1 AMFGHWIKAF
11 VFHESHSWSDDLFKR
26 PARST
31 CDLHS
36 DSNCRKI
43 LLSPAFNRPSWAAGA
58 SARLSI
64 QEKCLQEK
72 QSELSEHLETG
83 VSFGIELQFDAMPF
97 AKIREKICLP
107 KIFMAL

>member
-1 AMFGHWIKAF
+1 MTFSKG
-11 VFHESHSWSDDLFKR
+11 R
-26 PARST
+26 PEVRATSIATLIAARSSLV
-31 CDLHS
+31 CVQPS
-36 DSNCRKI
+36 
-43 LLSPAFNRPSWAAGA
+43 LLGGRA

-83 VSFGIELQFDAMPF
+83 VSFGIELRFDAMPF

-107 KIFMAL
+107 KIFIAL

>member
-1 AMFGHWIKAF
+1 LGG
-11 VFHESHSWSDDLFKR
+11 R
-26 PARST
+26 
-31 CDLHS
+31 
-36 DSNCRKI
+36 
-43 LLSPAFNRPSWAAGA
+43 A
-58 SARLSI
+58 SARLST

-83 VSFGIELQFDAMPF
+83 VSFGIELRFDAMPF

>member
-1 AMFGHWIKAF
+1 MNLIVGVMTFSKG
-11 VFHESHSWSDDLFKR
+11 R
-26 PARST
+26 PEVRATSIAT
-31 CDLHS
+31 LIAAS
-36 DSNCRKI
+36 VQPS
-43 LLSPAFNRPSWAAGA
+43 LLGGRA

-83 VSFGIELQFDAMPF
+83 VSFGIELRFDAMPF